1 MITVCSPIILLELS
15 PLAYHIIIE
24 IKIGRKNVRMLID
37 TGASQTLFG
46 ENFSKANNFEFDEM
60 DDENVALGIGI
71 GDLSPKL
78 GKTPKL
84 KIGDITIKNLYCII
98 LPIEHVN
105 STYNSLGIKPID
117 GIIGMDLLKTLNA
130 KLDLEEMTLTF
141 NVKKKNI
148 DFSKIYPI

>member
-46 ENFSKANNFEFDEM
+46 ENFAKENNFEFDEM
-60 DDENVALGIGI
+60 GDENVALGIGI